1 MKQIE
6 NYNHKLTEKKWQKF
20 WADNSTFYFNP
31 SANGE
36 KFYML
41 PMFLYPSGEM
51 HLGHLRNFSISD
63 VIVRFKRLQ
72 GYNVLHPTG
81 ADAFGLPAENAAI
94 KKGIHPSE
102 WTYKNL
108 DKIMK
113 SMLACGL
120 SFDTSR
126 IFATC
131 DPEYYGFQQK
141 IFIDLYKH
149 GLAFQKESYVNW
161 DPVDQTVLAN
171 EQVINGRG
179 WRSDAPVEKKKLKQ
193 WFLKITKYADELLD
207 CIKNGDLKGWPE
219 KVRLMQENWIGKS
232 EGATVRFNIVKSNE
246 IENFL
251 STTLC
256 KNGVS
261 EANTTPAPICKGGAH
276 EVSGGL
282 TASLHKNG
290 TYEATEDLTKRYTPY
305 NKDLVKKAQ
314 ELRKNQTPLEKK
326 FWYDVLSNKNFKNL
340 KWTRQKPI
348 DNYIV
353 DFFCNELM
361 LAIEL
366 DGDSHSNQV
375 KYDLERTKKLN
386 ELGIEVIRYTNKDV
400 YNNLEG
406 LYLDLEERVDKRLK
420 ELKNMSTPLPTSSVS
435 PLTKGS
441 DGDVD
446 FVGSSIIKGD
456 NGSID
461 FASSSIT
468 KEGEWCQIFNF
479 IEVYTT
485 RPDTLYGAS
494 FVGISPNHP
503 LAEEL
508 AKNNK
513 EIADFIEECKKAPV
527 DEESLETMEKKGT
540 PTGIFVEHPFD
551 KNWKLPVW
559 IANFI
564 LMDYGTGAIFA
575 CPAHDQRDY
584 EFAKKYDL
592 PIKPVVAPKNEFED
606 IKKNNFQFSSS
617 LCSAGTSLNDKL
629 PIASKL
635 ASVQHCASIFNF
647 QLPYTDEG
655 IAINS
660 DFLNGL
666 PTKEAKQKAIEKIE
680 ELGIGE
686 RKINYRLRD
695 WGVSRQRYWGC
706 PIPMVY
712 CEDCGVVPEKEE
724 NLPIKL
730 PEDVVFDGKGNP
742 LANHP
747 TWKYTTC
754 PHCGKPAIRETD
766 TMDTFVDS
774 SWYFARF
781 VDLDKKNPVNRELC
795 NKILPIDQYVG
806 GIEHA
811 TMHLI
816 YSRFFTKVMADMGYF
831 DKSIRE
837 PAKRLFNQGMVCHK
851 AYRNGKKEWCYPW
864 NVKEENG
871 KYFDIN
877 TGEELSCEG
886 IIKMSKSK
894 CNVVDINTIIEDYGA
909 DAARLFVLSDTPA
922 DKDFEWTTE
931 GIEGS
936 WKYINRIWKL
946 GAGFAEENDIGR
958 LKNIKITK
966 VNDLLKENHRAIK
979 AVSSFLDSLE
989 FNKAIAR
996 IRELSNTIEKA
1007 EIKDEEDLAIK
1018 YLAIKN
1024 LIKLLSPFTPHLCEE
1039 LNELLGGDRAL
1050 DKSNWPAFDE
1060 ALTVD
1065 NEITI
1070 AIQVNGKLR
1079 GEIVVKKD
1087 LTKEEIEELAK
1098 NQENVKKH
1106 LEGKDIKKII
1116 VVPNRLVNFVI

>member
-1 MKQIE
+1 MVQVE

-20 WADNSTFYFNP
+20 WADNNTFHFDPN
-31 SANGE
+31 NKRE

-51 HLGHLRNFSISD
+51 HVGHLRNFSISD
-63 VIVRFKRLQ
+63 VIARFKRLQ

-94 KKGIHPSE
+94 KRGIHPSE

-113 SMLACGL
+113 SMLSCGL
-120 SFDTSR
+120 SFDISR
-126 IFATC
+126 VFATC

-141 IFIDLYKH
+141 LFIDLYKH
-149 GLAFQKESYVNW
+149 GLAYQKESYVNW

-171 EQVINGRG
+171 EQVIDGRG
-179 WRSDAPVEKKKLKQ
+179 WRSDALVEKKKLKQ
-193 WFLKITKYADELLD
+193 WFFKITKYADKLLD
-207 CIKNGDLKGWPE
+207 GIKNGDLKGWPE

-232 EGATVRFNIVKSNE
+232 EGATVRF
-246 IENFL
+246 
-251 STTLC
+251 
-256 KNGVS
+256 G
-261 EANTTPAPICKGGAH
+261 ICKDKANN
-276 EVSGGL
+276 S
-282 TASLHKNG
+282 
-290 TYEATEDLTKRYTPY
+290 Y
-305 NKDLVKKAQ
+305 VK
-314 ELRKNQTPLEKK
+314 L
-326 FWYDVLSNKNFKNL
+326 
-340 KWTRQKPI
+340 
-348 DNYIV
+348 
-353 DFFCNELM
+353 CNES
-361 LAIEL
+361 AKAF
-366 DGDSHSNQV
+366 D
-375 KYDLERTKKLN
+375 
-386 ELGIEVIRYTNKDV
+386 
-400 YNNLEG
+400 
-406 LYLDLEERVDKRLK
+406 
-420 ELKNMSTPLPTSSVS
+420 
-435 PLTKGS
+435 
-441 DGDVD
+441 
-446 FVGSSIIKGD
+446 
-456 NGSID
+456 
-461 FASSSIT
+461 
-468 KEGEWCQIFNF
+468 F

-485 RPDTLYGAS
+485 RPDTLFGAS

-527 DEESLETMEKKGT
+527 DEESLETMEKKGI

-559 IANFI
+559 VANFI

-584 EFAKKYDL
+584 DFATKYNL
-592 PIKPVVAPKNEFED
+592 PIKPVVVPESEITQNSPSHQGEMGDESQNNE
-606 IKKNNFQFSSS
+606 NNFQFST
-617 LCSAGTSLNDKL
+617 L
-629 PIASKL
+629 
-635 ASVQHCASIFNF
+635 NF
-647 QLPYTDEG
+647 QLPFTDEG

-706 PIPMVY
+706 PIPMIY
-712 CEDCGVVPEKEE
+712 CEHCGVVPEKEE
-724 NLPIKL
+724 NLPVKL

-754 PHCGKPAIRETD
+754 PCCGRPAIRETD

-774 SWYFARF
+774 SWYFMRF
-781 VDLDKKNPVNRELC
+781 VDLDKKNPVNTELC
-795 NKILPIDQYVG
+795 NKLLPIDQYVG

-816 YSRFFTKVMADMGYF
+816 YSRFFTKVMADMGYI
-831 DKSIRE
+831 DKSIKE

-851 AYRNGKKEWCYPW
+851 AYKNCKKEWCYPW

-871 KYFDIN
+871 KYYDIN
-877 TGEELSCEG
+877 TGEELNCQG

-894 CNVVDINTIIEDYGA
+894 CNVVDINTVIEDYGA
-909 DAARLFVLSDTPA
+909 DSARLFVLSDTPA

-931 GIEGS
+931 GIEGT
-936 WKYINRIWKL
+936 WKYINRVWKI
-946 GAGFAEENDIGR
+946 GATFALEQDLDKI
-958 LKNIKITK
+958 KNIQINKK
-966 VNDLLKENHRAIK
+966 NELLIENHKAIK
-979 AVSSFLDSLE
+979 DITSYFNNME

-996 IRELSNTIEKA
+996 LREFSNFIEKA
-1007 EIKDEEDLAIK
+1007 KINDDEDLAIK
-1018 YLAIKN
+1018 YLAISN
-1024 LIKLLSPFTPHLCEE
+1024 LIKMLAPFAPHVCEE
-1039 LNELLGGDRAL
+1039 LNKMLKHNETL
-1050 DKSNWPAFDE
+1050 DIAEWPKFDE
-1060 ALTVD
+1060 KLTVD
-1065 NEITI
+1065 SEITI

-1079 GEIVVKKD
+1079 GDMKAKKD
-1087 LTKEEIEELAK
+1087 EDKKIIEELAK
-1098 NQENVKKH
+1098 NQENVKKY
-1106 LEGKDIKKII
+1106 LEGKEIKKVII
-1116 VVPNRLVNFVI
+1116 VPNRLINFVI

>member
-1 MKQIE
+1 MVQVE

-20 WADNSTFYFNP
+20 WADNNTFHFDPN
-31 SANGE
+31 NKRE

-51 HLGHLRNFSISD
+51 HVGHLRNFSISD
-63 VIVRFKRLQ
+63 VIARFKRLQ

-94 KKGIHPSE
+94 KRGIHPSE

-113 SMLACGL
+113 SMLSCGL
-120 SFDTSR
+120 SFDISR
-126 IFATC
+126 VFATC

-141 IFIDLYKH
+141 LFIDLYKH
-149 GLAFQKESYVNW
+149 GLAYQKESYVNW

-171 EQVINGRG
+171 EQVIDGRG
-179 WRSDAPVEKKKLKQ
+179 WRSDALVEKKKLKQ
-193 WFLKITKYADELLD
+193 WFFKITKYADKLLD
-207 CIKNGDLKGWPE
+207 GIKNGDLKGWPE

-232 EGATVRFNIVKSNE
+232 EGATVRFDI
-246 IENFL
+246 
-251 STTLC
+251 C
-256 KNGVS
+256 KDNAS
-261 EANTTPAPICKGGAH
+261 SAPLRKGGAD

-282 TASLHKNG
+282 TS
-290 TYEATEDLTKRYTPY
+290 KRYLPF
-305 NKDLVKKAQ
+305 NKDLTKKAQ
-314 ELRKNQTPLEKK
+314 ELRVNQTPLEKK
-326 FWYDVLSNKNFKNL
+326 FWYDVLSNKNFDNL

-361 LAIEL
+361 MAIEL
-366 DGDSHSNQV
+366 DGDSHAEQE
-375 KYDLERTKKLN
+375 KYDEKRTKKLN
-386 ELGIEVIRYTNKDV
+386 ELGIIVIRYTNKDI

-406 LYLDLEERVDKRLK
+406 VCEDLLEKIKVRRSELGSQPPVNFVD
-420 ELKNMSTPLPTSSVS
+420 TPLTNVG
-435 PLTKGS
+435 K
-441 DGDVD
+441 DGDDSVD
-446 FVGSSIIKGD
+446 TPSANKGKSSGD
-456 NGSID
+456 SVD
-461 FASSSIT
+461 AKAFD
-468 KEGEWCQIFNF
+468 F

-485 RPDTLYGAS
+485 RPDTLFGAS

-527 DEESLETMEKKGT
+527 DEESLETMEKKGI

-584 EFAKKYDL
+584 DFATKYNL
-592 PIKPVVAPKNEFED
+592 PIKPVVAPESEIAQNSASNQDKKGEDFENS
-606 IKKNNFQFSSS
+606 KNNFQF
-617 LCSAGTSLNDKL
+617 
-629 PIASKL
+629 
-635 ASVQHCASIFNF
+635 SIFNF
-647 QLPYTDEG
+647 QLPFTDEG

-680 ELGIGE
+680 ELEIGE

-706 PIPMVY
+706 PIPMIY
-712 CEDCGVVPEKEE
+712 CEHCGVVPEKEE
-724 NLPIKL
+724 NLPVKL

-747 TWKYTTC
+747 TWKHTTC
-754 PHCGKPAIRETD
+754 PCCGRPAIRETD

-774 SWYFARF
+774 SWYFMRF
-781 VDLDKKNPVNRELC
+781 VDLDKKNPVNTELC
-795 NKILPIDQYVG
+795 NKLLPIDQYVG

-816 YSRFFTKVMADMGYF
+816 YSRFFTKVMADMGYI
-831 DKSIRE
+831 DKSIKE

-851 AYRNGKKEWCYPW
+851 AYKNCKKEWCYPW

-871 KYFDIN
+871 KYYDIN
-877 TGEELSCEG
+877 TGEELNCQG

-894 CNVVDINTIIEDYGA
+894 CNVVDINTVIEDYGA
-909 DAARLFVLSDTPA
+909 DSARLFVLSDTPA

-931 GIEGS
+931 GIEGT
-936 WKYINRIWKL
+936 WKYINRVWKI
-946 GAGFAEENDIGR
+946 GATFALEQDLDKI
-958 LKNIKITK
+958 KNIQINKK
-966 VNDLLKENHRAIK
+966 NELLIENHKAIK
-979 AVSSFLDSLE
+979 DITSYFNNME

-996 IRELSNTIEKA
+996 LREFSNFIEKA
-1007 EIKDEEDLAIK
+1007 KINDDEDLAIK
-1018 YLAIKN
+1018 YLAISN
-1024 LIKLLSPFTPHLCEE
+1024 LIKMLAPFAPHVCEE
-1039 LNELLGGDRAL
+1039 LNKMLKHNETL
-1050 DKSNWPAFDE
+1050 DIAEWPKFDE
-1060 ALTVD
+1060 KLTVD
-1065 NEITI
+1065 SEITI

-1079 GEIVVKKD
+1079 GDMKAKKD
-1087 LTKEEIEELAK
+1087 EDKKIIEELAK
-1098 NQENVKKH
+1098 NQENVKKY
-1106 LEGKDIKKII
+1106 LEGKEIKKVII
-1116 VVPNRLVNFVI
+1116 VPNRLINFVI